1 MKKIF
6 VIGGM
11 GCGKSTAVGALADQG
26 LPVIDLD
33 KVGHDVLAM
42 ETVKQDLVEAFGAEI
57 FDEHGEIIRA
67 VLAQKAFVNET
78 QTRRLNSISMPRIEE
93 SFADQL
99 DALARDHDAA
109 VIEFSAFRGKQDS
122 LAHTADCIVA
132 ILTPLDMRIARAVA
146 AGWDE
151 ADVRNRIAQQIT
163 DAERIEAADIT
174 FNNDGTQEELRQKVI
189 AWWKEYSA

>member
-11 GCGKSTAVGALADQG
+11 GCGKSTAVKALASQG

-33 KVGHDVLAM
+33 KVGHDVLSS
-42 ETVKQDLVEAFGAEI
+42 ENVKEELVEAFGSDI
-57 FDEHGEIIRA
+57 LDENGAIVRA

-78 QTRRLNSISMPRIEE
+78 ETRRLNSISMPRIEE

-99 DALARDHDAA
+99 DAFALDHDAA
-109 VIEFSAFRGKQDS
+109 VIEFSAFRGKADS
-122 LAHTADCIVA
+122 LAHSADCIIA
-132 ILTPLDMRIARAVA
+132 ILTPLDMRISRAVA
-146 AGWDE
+146 AGWNE
-151 ADVRNRIAQQIT
+151 EDVRNRIARQIT
-163 DAERIEAADIT
+163 DAERIEAADVT
-174 FNNDGTQEELRQKVI
+174 FNNDGTQEELQEKVI

>member
-42 ETVKQDLVEAFGAEI
+42 ENVKTDLVEAFGSEI
-57 FDEHGEIIRA
+57 LDGQGEIIRA

-78 QTRRLNSISMPRIEE
+78 ETRRLNSISMPRIEE
-93 SFADQL
+93 YFADQL
-99 DALARDHDAA
+99 DALALDHDAA
-109 VIEFSAFRGKQDS
+109 VIEFSAFRGKEDS
-122 LAHTADCIVA
+122 LAHSADCIIA
-132 ILTPLDMRIARAVA
+132 ILTPLELRISRAVA
-146 AGWDE
+146 AGWNE
-151 ADVRNRIAQQIT
+151 ADVRRRIAQQIT

-174 FNNDGTQEELRQKVI
+174 FNNDGTQDELREKVI

>member
-33 KVGHDVLAM
+33 KVGHDVLSR
-42 ETVKQDLVEAFGAEI
+42 ENVKEELVEACGPEI
-57 FDEHGEIIRA
+57 LDEHGEIVRV
-67 VLAQKAFVNET
+67 VLAQKAFVDET
-78 QTRRLNSISMPRIEE
+78 ATRRLNSISMPRIEE

-99 DALARDHDAA
+99 DALAVDHDAV
-109 VIEFSAFRGKQDS
+109 VIEFSAFRGKEDS
-122 LAHTADCIVA
+122 LAHSADCIVA
-132 ILTPLDMRIARAVA
+132 ILTPLDLRVSRAVA

-151 ADVRNRIAQQIT
+151 ADVRNRIARQIT
-163 DAERIEAADIT
+163 DAERIEAADVT
-174 FNNDGTQEELRQKVI
+174 FSNGGTQEDLRKKVI